1 MKQNMIAPCGMNCSL
16 CFSYQIT
23 KYELNKKGFKRK
35 TCDGCLPRS
44 KNCLHMGDRC
54 QLLKNGKVRFCFEC
68 PEYPCKRL
76 KNLDKRYRLKYH
88 MSMIENLESISKLGV
103 KAFIKSE
110 TPKWSCPK
118 CGEMICCHNGLCL
131 SCDWEI
137 LKIDRKYRWNE
148 ELTSENKTKKLDNE

>member
-1 MKQNMIAPCGMNCSL
+1 
-16 CFSYQIT
+16 
-23 KYELNKKGFKRK
+23 
-35 TCDGCLPRS
+35 
-44 KNCLHMGDRC
+44 
-54 QLLKNGKVRFCFEC
+54 
-68 PEYPCKRL
+68 
-76 KNLDKRYRLKYH
+76 

-131 SCDWEI
+131 SCDWVI